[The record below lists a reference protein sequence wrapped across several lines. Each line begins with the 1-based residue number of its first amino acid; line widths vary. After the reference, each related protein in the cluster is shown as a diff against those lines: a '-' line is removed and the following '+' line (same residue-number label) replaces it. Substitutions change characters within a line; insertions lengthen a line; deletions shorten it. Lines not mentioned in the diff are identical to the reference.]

1 MPRLFLSSLSDPF
14 PTAPNAGRTL
24 RPHRRAALVA
34 GAAAGLGLN
43 LAQWHALKAKGP
55 ESSGTAKSVIL
66 VWLWGGPAHTD
77 LFDPKPNAPLQFRG
91 PFDPIATK
99 LPGIRYTELLPRLA
113 ERNDQYALVR
123 SLHTFHNDHGVAGTI
138 GLTGSIDGA
147 VSLGGPANQSTAK
160 PALGSL
166 VSRASAVESALP
178 GYLVVGGRL
187 HQGHKVITGEAAAHL
202 GPRHDP
208 FRVEYKGGN
217 QVQIPALAVDPTL
230 VSGRMEDRDGL
241 RKSLD
246 GLARAADS
254 FAAGPSHPKLD
265 THRQRAL
272 SLLTSAT
279 SRRAFDL
286 AQEKQDLR
294 QNYGLNR
301 FGQSCLLARRLV
313 EAGIPF
319 VQVNWSDHVEAEE
332 DAGDG
337 GWDLHYRN
345 FQILQDRL
353 APCFD
358 QGFAALLDDLR
369 LRGLLSSTLVIAV
382 GEFGRSPKI
391 NDKAGRDHWEHC
403 YGAFMAGGGIKPGF
417 VLGSSDATG
426 GHPRDQAC
434 TPGDLCATVL
444 QALGVQSEQAA
455 TLGIQLPGKPID
467 LLF

>member
-1 MPRLFLSSLSDPF
+1 L
-14 PTAPNAGRTL
+14 
-24 RPHRRAALVA
+24 A
-34 GAAAGLGLN
+34 GAAAGLGLHWGHGRVAAMN
-43 LAQWHALKAKGP
+43 PG
-55 ESSGTAKSVIL
+55 STAKSVIL

-77 LFDPKPNAPLQFRG
+77 LFDPKPSAPLQFRG
-91 PFDPIATK
+91 PFDPIPTRI
-99 LPGIRYTELLPRLA
+99 PGIRYTELLPKLA
-113 ERNDQYALVR
+113 ARNDKYALVR
-123 SLHTFHNDHGVAGTI
+123 SLHSFHNDHGVAGTI

-147 VSLGGPANQSTAK
+147 VSLGGPANQAK
-160 PALGSL
+160 SRPALGSL
-166 VSRASAVESALP
+166 VSRASLAESPLP

-187 HQGHKVITGEAAAHL
+187 HQGHKVIMGEGAAQL

-208 FRVEYKGGN
+208 FRVEYKSGN
-217 QVQIPALAVDPTL
+217 EVRIPALAVDPSL
-230 VSGRMEDRDGL
+230 VSGRLEDREGL
-241 RKSLD
+241 RQRLD
-246 GLARAADS
+246 QVVKQVDQTSGFGGL
-254 FAAGPSHPKLD
+254 GLD
-265 THRQRAL
+265 AHRQRAL
-272 SLLTSAT
+272 SLLTAPQ
-279 SRRAFDL
+279 SRAAFDL
-286 AQEKQDLR
+286 IREPDALR
-294 QNYGLNR
+294 REYGLNR

-358 QGFAALLDDLR
+358 QGFAALLDDLSQ
-369 LRGLLSSTLVIAV
+369 RGLLATTLVIAV

-403 YGAFMAGGGIKPGF
+403 YGAFLAGGGIRPGF

-434 TPGDLCATVL
+434 TPGDLCATAL
-444 QALGVQSEQAA
+444 RALGVQSEQAA
-455 TLGIQLPGKPID
+455 NLGFSLPGQPLE